1 MKVRKWCKG
10 KMRLTLMH
18 KRPEI
23 LDSEERRHNDMKV
36 SEWCKGKMRLT
47 LLWTLGV
54 VTAVAISACIQP
66 IAAPTGGT
74 VVLARSK
81 LTGEELFSLPFPE
94 AKNQRACATC
104 HVPADNFTL
113 TPAHVARL
121 LAETPND
128 PLFSAIDADDPNAE
142 MLTFEH
148 LKKGLVR
155 VWLTLPG
162 SMDLIDDVG
171 NVITP
176 ADRKIFVWRGVPSIA
191 DAALTAPYQLDGREA
206 TLESQAQGAIS
217 SHSEG
222 VAAPASELTRIAE
235 FERATFTSDRVR
247 DVASLLASGAD
258 PGQIPDVEGELD
270 LTPQEAR
277 GREVFNAA
285 CAACHGG
292 ATMTTI
298 VDREIHDLAF
308 PALWPDGTVM
318 YKAPATEPPTLV
330 LATQPDNEF
339 INIGS
344 AVENFM
350 VQIGATEHKSFTEGL
365 SYPQYRFRF
374 YKDATRT
381 EVIAELPP
389 ALPPARG
396 VRSDCGFGA
405 DGGNGGGP
413 GDSGGPGDGGGSGD
427 GGSFIDPALFAPSFD
442 ADCNPV
448 TGPNF
453 FPQMFTTDPGR
464 AAITGN
470 PYDFEAF
477 DIPTLRGISK
487 TAPYWH
493 NNISAT
499 IADVVELYSDHLL
512 IKFPP
517 LILEGEKEADADGD
531 IGATNEALTRQ
542 QKDDLIAFLK
552 RQ

>member
-1 MKVRKWCKG
+1 MKVREWLK
-10 KMRLTLMH
+10 
-18 KRPEI
+18 KR
-23 LDSEERRHNDMKV
+23 R
-36 SEWCKGKMRLT
+36 RLT
-47 LLWTLGV
+47 LLWALGV
-54 VTAVAISACIQP
+54 VTVVVISACIQP
-66 IAAPTGGT
+66 IAAPPGETA
-74 VVLARSK
+74 VLARSK

-94 AKNQRACATC
+94 AKNQRSCATC

-113 TPAHVARL
+113 TPAHVERL
-121 LAETPND
+121 LAENPND
-128 PLFSAIDADDPNAE
+128 PLFSAIDADDPNANP
-142 MLTFEH
+142 LTFEH
-148 LKKGLVR
+148 LKKGLIR
-155 VWLTLPG
+155 VWITLPEN
-162 SMDLIDDVG
+162 MDVIDDAG
-171 NVITP
+171 NVITA

-222 VAAPASELTRIAE
+222 VTAPASELTQIAE
-235 FERATFTSDRVR
+235 FERATFTTDRVR
-247 DVASLLASGAD
+247 DLANLLANGAD
-258 PGQIPDVEGELD
+258 PSQLPDVEDELE

-277 GREVFNAA
+277 GREVFNAT
-285 CAACHGG
+285 CAVCHGG
-292 ATMTTI
+292 ANMATI
-298 VDREIHDLAF
+298 VDREIHDIAF
-308 PALWPDGTVM
+308 PALNPDGTVM
-318 YKAPATEPPTLV
+318 YQVPATEPPTLV
-330 LATQPDNEF
+330 LADQSDNEF

-344 AVENFM
+344 AVENYM

-381 EVIAELPP
+381 EVIADLPP
-389 ALPPARG
+389 ALVPARA
-396 VRSDCGFGA
+396 VRSDCASAGA
-405 DGGNGGGP
+405 GPGGGGP
-413 GDSGGPGDGGGSGD
+413 GNDGGPGDGDGPGDPGNDGSGGD
-427 GGSFIDPALFAPSFD
+427 GGTGGDGGDGGGFFGPGFD

-453 FPQMFTTDPGR
+453 FPQMYTTDPGR

-477 DIPTLRGISK
+477 DMPTLRGISK

-493 NNISAT
+493 NNISAS
-499 IADVVELYSDHLL
+499 IEDVVELYSDHLL

-531 IGATNEALTRQ
+531 IGIAVEALTRQ

-552 RQ
+552 RL